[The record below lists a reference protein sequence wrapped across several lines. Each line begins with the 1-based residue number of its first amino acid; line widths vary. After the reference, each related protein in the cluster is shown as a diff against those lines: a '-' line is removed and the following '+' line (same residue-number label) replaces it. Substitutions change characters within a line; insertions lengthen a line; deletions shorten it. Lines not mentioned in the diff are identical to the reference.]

1 MITIQIENRN
11 QQVVGLHI
19 SGHAGSA
26 EYGKDL
32 VCAGVSSIAVGLLN
46 AIDIMANDTCTL
58 SMSQGDVS
66 IHVNTIT
73 TENQMV
79 LKTGVIQLETIESQN
94 KEFIRIKK
102 MEV

>member
-1 MITIQIENRN
+1 MITIKIENRN
-11 QQVVGLHI
+11 QQIVGLHI
-19 SGHAGSA
+19 SGHAGFA

-46 AIDIMANDTCTL
+46 AIDIVANDTCTL
-58 SMSQGDVS
+58 SMSHGDVS
-66 IHVNTIT
+66 IKVNTIT
-73 TENQMV
+73 TENQLV
-79 LKTGVIQLETIESQN
+79 LQTGVIQLETIESQN